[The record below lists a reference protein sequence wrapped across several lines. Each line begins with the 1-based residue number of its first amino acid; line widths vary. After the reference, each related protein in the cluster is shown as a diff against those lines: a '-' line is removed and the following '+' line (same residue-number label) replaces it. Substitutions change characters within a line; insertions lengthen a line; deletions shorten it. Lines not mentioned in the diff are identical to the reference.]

1 MKPKEFYDT
10 IEKNPAEPPSYFRGH
25 LYYYDEKSENT
36 MRWVLY
42 DGQEKIRFISR
53 TALENY
59 VIERQVQTPERCV
72 ELIMRAYARVERAYK
87 DLDEAA
93 AMVDVSMKLQ
103 LEATAVQLRQL
114 DDRIDTIIS
123 LIIKDSKK

>member
-1 MKPKEFYDT
+1 MEQKEMYHT

-25 LYYYDEKSENT
+25 LYYYDDKNDNT

-42 DGQEKIRFISR
+42 DGQNKIRFISR

-59 VIERQVQTPERCV
+59 VIEKQVQIPERCV
-72 ELIMRAYARVERAYK
+72 ELLMRAYARVERAYK
-87 DLDEAA
+87 DLDEASS
-93 AMVDVSMKLQ
+93 MVEISMKLQ
-103 LEATAVQLRQL
+103 LEATSVQLRQL

>member
-25 LYYYDEKSENT
+25 LYYYDDKSDNT
-36 MRWVLY
+36 MRWILY
-42 DGQEKIRFISR
+42 DGHEKIRFISR

-59 VIERQVQTPERCV
+59 VIEKQLRIPERCV
-72 ELIMRAYARVERAYK
+72 ELLIRAFSRAERAYK
-87 DLDEAA
+87 DLDEASTMA
-93 AMVDVSMKLQ
+93 DVSMKLQ

-114 DDRIDTIIS
+114 SDRIDTIIS

>member
-1 MKPKEFYDT
+1 MENKELYVT
-10 IEKNPAEPPSYFRGH
+10 IEKNPAEPPSYFRGY
-25 LYYYDEKSENT
+25 LYYYDDKSENT

-42 DGQEKIRFISR
+42 DGPNKIRFISR

-59 VIERQVQTPERCV
+59 VIEKQVQTPERSV
-72 ELIMRAYARVERAYK
+72 ELLMRAYSRVQRAYQ

-93 AMVDVSMKLQ
+93 AMVDVAMKLQ

-123 LIIKDSKK
+123 LTIKDSKK